1 MTDICGSVE
10 ELLPRTYYWNL
21 ERKACYLNCS
31 SGNFT
36 IVSIRGDKYK
46 LSLQLSDYDSDTG
59 SAYLEMSCRER
70 FLLYLDVKVN
80 LHYANNSEFEF
91 LSYDFY
97 VWTEKHKLRIV
108 NVKGLL
114 GITCRILDLRVRFK
128 GSDESGKIILFSI
141 MMR

>member
-10 ELLPRTYYWNL
+10 QLLPRTYYWNL

-46 LSLQLSDYDSDTG
+46 LSLHLSDCDPDTDL
-59 SAYLEMSCRER
+59 AYLEMSCRER
-70 FLLYLDVKVN
+70 CLLYLDAKVN
-80 LHYANNSEFEF
+80 LHYANNSFEF
-91 LSYDFY
+91 SMYNFY
-97 VWTEKHKLRIV
+97 VWTKKHKLRIV

-114 GITCRILDLRVRFK
+114 GIACSLSNIRVRFK